1 MIFFI
6 VSSVKLALTF
16 LHSLTQGDTIC
27 QMKIILN
34 LIGCLAV
41 VLGVLG
47 IFLPLLPT
55 TPFLLLASACFARG
69 STRMH
74 HWLQTNRVFGKYLRD
89 YENGKGIPL
98 RGKVWVLI
106 FMWSLAGLFDLAPG
120 TAGVA
125 DHGGGDRHRRDHLP
139 DPLRADHAHRQVSLT
154 TPGCLVG
161 MTTTCCRLTCFGCA
175 ARKPTTSAT
184 SPASGR

>member
-1 MIFFI
+1 
-6 VSSVKLALTF
+6 
-16 LHSLTQGDTIC
+16 
-27 QMKIILN
+27 MKIILN

-74 HWLQTNRVFGKYLRD
+74 HWLQTNSVFGKYLRD

-98 RGKVWVLI
+98 RGKIWILI
-106 FMWSLAGLFDLAPG
+106 FMWTSMAYSMWRLHDRLALQML
-120 TAGVA
+120 VA
-125 DHGGGDRHRRDHLP
+125 AIG
-139 DPLRADHAHRQVSLT
+139 AAVTIYLT
-154 TPGCLVG
+154 RFV
-161 MTTTCCRLTCFGCA
+161 
-175 ARKPTTSAT
+175 PTM
-184 SPASGR
+184 RIEK

>member
-1 MIFFI
+1 
-6 VSSVKLALTF
+6 
-16 LHSLTQGDTIC
+16 
-27 QMKIILN
+27 MKIVFN

-41 VLGVLG
+41 ALGVLG

-69 STRMH
+69 STRLH

-106 FMWSLAGLFDLAPG
+106 FMWSSMGYSIWRLHQRPALQILVALIG
-120 TAGVA
+120 AGVTIY
-125 DHGGGDRHRRDHLP
+125 
-139 DPLRADHAHRQVSLT
+139 LT
-154 TPGCLVG
+154 RYVPT
-161 MTTTCCRLTCFGCA
+161 MQ
-175 ARKPTTSAT
+175 ARKSSDA
-184 SPASGR
+184 AE